1 MNILD
6 RIKLRQTIMMFQLLI
21 ERIISLFKKH
31 SLKLKTPA
39 TPQDDP
45 ESPKPKKR
53 RRPLK
58 KIVDIF
64 DEDIKNDK

>member
-1 MNILD
+1 MNIFD

-21 ERIISLFKKH
+21 ERIISLFKKYVPEP
-31 SLKLKTPA
+31 KTPSS
-39 TPQDDP
+39 PQDDP

-64 DEDIKNDK
+64 DEELKNDE

>member
-1 MNILD
+1 MNIFD

-21 ERIISLFKKH
+21 ERIISLFKKYLPEPKVQP
-31 SLKLKTPA
+31 S
-39 TPQDDP
+39 PQDDP

-58 KIVDIF
+58 KIIDIF
-64 DEDIKNDK
+64 DEESKNDK

>member
-1 MNILD
+1 MNIFD
-6 RIKLRQTIMMFQLLI
+6 RIKLRQTIMMLQLLI
-21 ERIISLFKKH
+21 ERIISLFKKYVPEP
-31 SLKLKTPA
+31 KKPA

-64 DEDIKNDK
+64 DEELKNDK